1 MFRNKRQGVELT
13 VNTVI
18 IFALAI
24 LIVLVLAF
32 IIMGG
37 FSNWNKG
44 TDCNNQG
51 GKCVPLTG
59 PDSGCP
65 DDKPI
70 TSAYSCTGADAG
82 KRCCIS
88 MGG

>member
-37 FSNWNKG
+37 FKNWSKG
-44 TDCNNQG
+44 TDCLNQG
-51 GKCVPLTG
+51 GDCVALKSQCQDP
-59 PDSGCP
+59 
-65 DDKPI
+65 KPI
-70 TSAYSCTGADAG
+70 TSVYSCEEKNT
-82 KRCCIS
+82 RCCVAA
-88 MGG
+88 GGLS